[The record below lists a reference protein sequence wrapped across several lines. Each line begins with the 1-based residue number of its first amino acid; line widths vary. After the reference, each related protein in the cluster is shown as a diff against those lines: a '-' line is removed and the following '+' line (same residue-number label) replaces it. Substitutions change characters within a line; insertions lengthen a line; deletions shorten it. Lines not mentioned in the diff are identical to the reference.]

1 MGCQLSI
8 DQAVYLTVSELGLEE
23 ADLQGWRV
31 KDDHIECLG
40 LVGKTY
46 VFFCFIAC
54 HFPGQ
59 STMGSIRPLTSVRMM
74 RSELFKCVHRPSL
87 GWGPELQLVFV

>member
-46 VFFCFIAC
+46 V
-54 HFPGQ
+54 
-59 STMGSIRPLTSVRMM
+59 
-74 RSELFKCVHRPSL
+74 LFLFLKYC
-87 GWGPELQLVFV
+87 